1 VSSAIGAAAAHP
13 GPVLVILGDLS
24 FLHDLNALVGA
35 RVNRIDL
42 TVLVVDNDG
51 GGIFSFLPQ
60 ATVDAPGAGL
70 PERFERLFG
79 VPHGTGAGIGRI
91 AEALGTRSID
101 LAPGPH
107 DPTGDRDALVAS
119 VRDAM
124 TAGGTTVVRYASDRE
139 RNLALHREVAA
150 AVRTALDALVDTEAT
165 R

>member
-1 VSSAIGAAAAHP
+1 MSSAIGAAAAHP
-13 GPVLVILGDLS
+13 GPVLVVLGDLS

-35 RVNRIDL
+35 RINGLGL

-60 ATVDAPGAGL
+60 ATADAPGAGL

-91 AEALGTRSID
+91 AEALGARSID
-101 LAPGPH
+101 LAGGPR
-107 DPTGDRDALVAS
+107 DATADRDALTS
-119 VRDAM
+119 TLRDAM
-124 TAGGTTVVRYASDRE
+124 ASGGTTVIRYATGRDR
-139 RNLALHREVAA
+139 NVAIHRDIAA
-150 AVRTALDALVDTEAT
+150 SVRIALDALADSEVT